1 MKGKLKFIILTGAI
15 LFQSLNIYPLAI
27 TAEERMIARE
37 VTPEKSVENTDNT
50 KGEAETTSEE
60 VGPIIK
66 EETPEEIVEGKVE
79 VPTTGG
85 GMASKNLK
93 QMKITELQQEST
105 YATVFPDEALSPI
118 IAKAA
123 TGSDD
128 VTQKV
133 TQTALD
139 KVTTLTATS
148 SGISNLTGVDLL
160 TNVINVS
167 VSGNQITDISPLTN
181 LPNLV
186 TLNVSNNQLD
196 NITLSAENNLPKL
209 TTITSTG
216 NNLVTINIQDLPK
229 FQTLTCDAA
238 GTKMLSELTLRNLP
252 KLYSAVT
259 SGGNGV
265 VFQSSPNLTKVTL
278 ENLAVLS
285 NGIYLTQCG
294 ITDLIIKDIPFI
306 TNIQIN
312 RNQLTTL
319 EKLENLPAV
328 KTLQA
333 STNKIAEF
341 ENMQTLPNLTSL
353 YLSENSL
360 TELIMDQATAEKF
373 PKLSLLEI
381 MANSLTKIDIQKQP
395 QLQSI
400 YCDTGYSS
408 KITEVTLKSLP
419 RLTSLSNSGI
429 GINLVRSSLLKKVYL
444 EDLSLSSSVN
454 VTDCGLEEL
463 VIRNLPKLT
472 FISAYTNQLTTL
484 EGLENLPTV
493 SEINVSSNKITEL
506 ENMHS
511 LPNLKKLTISS
522 NKLTSLVMNQETSE
536 KWPNLENIYL
546 TQNELTKFD
555 VQNQPKLKTI
565 AFNSNYSQ
573 LTEATLKNLP
583 QLTAASVSN
592 LGISFTN
599 SAKLSKVTIENLP
612 AFPSSS
618 SLTISSCNTEELVLK
633 DIPLVKNITLSGNK
647 LSTLDG
653 LENLPSVTSFNVS
666 ENELTDTESMP
677 TLPNL
682 STLTLSN
689 NHISALP
696 ETLLTKAPV
705 LTTLNAS
712 NQTITLPKKVV
723 VTDLVLDNPVHN
735 LGVIPSAKSISN
747 QGTYQNN
754 QITWLLGNI
763 QYTGSVSYQFNEP
776 VNNSVIKGTFSGK
789 VNQPIKASSIPVIT
803 ANKEVTYA
811 KNTEVTETEFLKDIS
826 ASVTG
831 NATLSSDFDQI
842 VDFGKAGSYEVTLN
856 ATNSDGVEAVP
867 VKVTV
872 HVAKSPAPVITA
884 DQSISYIQNTE
895 VDSKAFLEAIHAT
908 TNDGSPISSDVETA
922 VKWAEIGD
930 YPVTLRSTNEDG
942 VEAVPVKVMVH
953 IEKAPVYSYTVYFDI
968 DGNEARETIQ
978 ADALLPEPA
987 APTKEG
993 YTFTGWYDSP
1003 TGGTEWD
1010 FETDKMPANDMT
1022 LYAQFTINQYTA
1034 KLDAEGT
1041 IVSEN
1046 VTYNELVPEPA
1057 APTREG
1063 YTFTGWYDA
1072 PTDGTKWDFET
1083 DKMPANDMTLYA
1095 RFTINQYIAK
1105 LDAEGTIVS
1114 ENVTYNELVPEQ
1126 AAPSKEGYTFTG
1138 WYDSPTG
1145 GIEWDFETDKMP
1157 AKNITLYARFEKN
1170 SSNEG
1175 GADNDGGNESP
1186 DNPTGKSPQ
1195 NIDKHT
1201 IISEDKHN
1209 TLSVKITNMKDIK
1222 EGIANEKHSK
1232 LPSTGDDDSNF
1243 IKSLQAIGCALFLV
1257 FLWMRLSKNKKTS
1270 GRR

>member
-37 VTPEKSVENTDNT
+37 VTPEKSVEKTDET
-50 KGEAETTSEE
+50 EGEAETTAEE
-60 VGPIIK
+60 VEPIIK

-79 VPTTGG
+79 VSTTGG
-85 GMASKNLK
+85 ETASKNLK
-93 QMKITELQQEST
+93 QMKTTELQQEST

-148 SGISNLTGVDLL
+148 SGISNLTGMDLL
-160 TNVINVS
+160 TNLINVS
-167 VSGNQITDISPLTN
+167 VSGNQITDISLLTN

-259 SGGNGV
+259 SGSNGV

-278 ENLAVLS
+278 ENLAVLN

-294 ITDLIIKDIPFI
+294 ITDVTIKDIPFI
-306 TNIQIN
+306 TNIQID

-353 YLSENSL
+353 YLSGNSL

-373 PKLSLLEI
+373 PKLSLLEV
-381 MANSLTKIDIQKQP
+381 MTNSLTKIDVQKQP

-419 RLTSLSNSGI
+419 RLSSVTNSGS
-429 GINLVRSSLLKKVYL
+429 GIKLERSSLLKKVYL
-444 EDLSLSSSVN
+444 EDLPYLSSSVN
-454 VTDCGLEEL
+454 VTECGLEEL

-472 FISAYTNQLTTL
+472 SISAYTNQLTTL

-506 ENMHS
+506 ENMQS

-555 VQNQPKLKTI
+555 VQNQPKLKII
-565 AFNSNYSQ
+565 AFNSSYSQ

-583 QLTAASVSN
+583 QLTAASVSSS
-592 LGISFTN
+592 GISFTN

-618 SLTISSCNTEELVLK
+618 SITISSCNTEELVLK

-647 LSTLDG
+647 LSDLDG

-666 ENELTDTESMP
+666 ANELTDTESIP
-677 TLPNL
+677 TLLNL

-705 LTTLNAS
+705 LTTLNAI

-723 VTDLVLDNPVHN
+723 VTDLVLDNPVIN

-754 QITWLLGNI
+754 QITWLLENI
-763 QYTGSVSYQFNEP
+763 QRASSVSYQFNEP
-776 VNNSVIKGTFSGK
+776 VNNSVIKGTFSGT

-811 KNTEVTETEFLKDIS
+811 KNKEVTETEFLKDIS

-922 VKWAEIGD
+922 VKCAEVGD

-968 DGNEARETIQ
+968 DGKEARETIQ

-1022 LYAQFTINQYTA
+1022 LYA
-1034 KLDAEGT
+1034 
-1041 IVSEN
+1041 
-1046 VTYNELVPEPA
+1046 
-1057 APTREG
+1057 
-1063 YTFTGWYDA
+1063 
-1072 PTDGTKWDFET
+1072 
-1083 DKMPANDMTLYA
+1083 

-1105 LDAEGTIVS
+1105 LDAEGKIVS

-1126 AAPSKEGYTFTG
+1126 AAPTKESYTFTG

-1157 AKNITLYARFEKN
+1157 AKNITLYAQFEKS

-1175 GADNDGGNESP
+1175 GAGNGGGNESL

-1201 IISEDKHN
+1201 INPEAKYN
-1209 TLSVKITNMKDIK
+1209 TLSVKATNMKAIK
-1222 EGIANEKHSK
+1222 EHIANKKHSK

-1243 IKSLQAIGCALFLV
+1243 IMCLQAIGCVLFLV
-1257 FLWMRLSKNKKTS
+1257 FFWMRLSKNKKTS

>member
-1 MKGKLKFIILTGAI
+1 MKGKLKFIIFTGAI

-37 VTPEKSVENTDNT
+37 VTPETSVEKTDET
-50 KGEAETTSEE
+50 ERKAETTVEE
-60 VGPIIK
+60 AEPVIK
-66 EETPEEIVEGKVE
+66 EETPEEAVEGKIE
-79 VPTTGG
+79 VPTTIEKT
-85 GMASKNLK
+85 APKNLK
-93 QMKITELQQEST
+93 QMRTAELQQEST
-105 YATVFPDEALSPI
+105 YASVFPDEALAPV

-128 VTQKV
+128 VSQIV

-148 SGISNLTGVDLL
+148 IGISNLTGMDLL
-160 TNVINVS
+160 TKVTNVN

-229 FQTLTCDAA
+229 LQTLTCDAA

-252 KLYSAVT
+252 NLYSAVKANG
-259 SGGNGV
+259 SGNV
-265 VFQSSPNLTKVTL
+265 VAFGSSPNLAKVTL
-278 ENLAVLS
+278 ENLAKLNNGVYLS
-285 NGIYLTQCG
+285 NCIISELT
-294 ITDLIIKDIPFI
+294 IKDIPLI
-306 TNIQIN
+306 TTIQIN
-312 RNQLTTL
+312 GNQLTTI
-319 EKLENLPAV
+319 KNLENLPD
-328 KTLQA
+328 LSSLYA
-333 STNKIAEF
+333 SSNKISKL
-341 ENMQTLPNLTSL
+341 ENIESFPNMRTMDVSLNGLT
-353 YLSENSL
+353 N
-360 TELIMDQATAEKF
+360 LIMDQSMAEKL
-373 PKLSLLEI
+373 PKLYSLNI
-381 MANSLTKIDIQKQP
+381 NMNNLTKIDIRD
-395 QLQSI
+395 QLQLKTI
-400 YCDTGYSS
+400 YFNAGSS
-408 KITEVTLKSLP
+408 NTITEVILINLPVLTAVTLE
-419 RLTSLSNSGI
+419 GYD
-429 GINLVRSSLLKKVYL
+429 GINFASCPKLKKVHI
-444 EDLSLSSSVN
+444 ESLPNMARGIDVSK
-454 VTDCGLEEL
+454 CALEEL
-463 VIRNLPKLT
+463 VIRNLPKL
-472 FISAYTNQLTTL
+472 IAVSAFSNQLTTI
-484 EGLENLPTV
+484 EGLVNLPALADLGVAANRITKL
-493 SEINVSSNKITEL
+493 EDMYFPNLINMTMGNNKIT
-506 ENMHS
+506 S
-511 LPNLKKLTISS
+511 LLLNPETN
-522 NKLTSLVMNQETSE
+522 NKLPSIKSI
-536 KWPNLENIYL
+536 NISG
-546 TQNELTKFD
+546 NNLTKID
-555 VQNQPKLKTI
+555 VQNQLKLESI
-565 AFNSNYSQ
+565 ILDSINPY

-583 QLTAASVSN
+583 KLTRASSSM
-592 LGISFTN
+592 GINFT
-599 SAKLSKVTIENLP
+599 SCTKLSKVTIENLP
-612 AFPSSS
+612 AIYYDITF
-618 SLTISSCNTEELVLK
+618 SSCNTEELVIK
-633 DIPLVKNITLSGNK
+633 DIPLVKNIIISGNK
-647 LSTLDG
+647 LSTLEG

-666 ENELTDTESMP
+666 ANELTDTESMP

-705 LTTLNAS
+705 LTTLNAI

-723 VTDLVLDNPVHN
+723 VTDLVLDNPVNN
-735 LGVIPSAKSISN
+735 LGAIPSAKSISN

-763 QYTGSVSYQFNEP
+763 QLASSVSYQFNEP

-872 HVAKSPAPVITA
+872 YVAKSPAPVITA
-884 DQSISYIQNTE
+884 DQSISYIQNTK
-895 VDSKAFLEAIHAT
+895 VSSRAFLEAIHAT

-922 VKWAEIGD
+922 VKWAEVGD
-930 YPVTLRSTNEDG
+930 YPVTLRSINEDG

-953 IEKAPVYSYTVYFDI
+953 IEKAPVYSYAVYFDI
-968 DGNEARETIQ
+968 DGEEARETIQ
-978 ADALLPEPA
+978 ADTLLPEPA

-993 YTFTGWYDSP
+993 YTFTGWYDAP
-1003 TGGTEWD
+1003 AGGTKWD

-1022 LYAQFTINQYTA
+1022 LYAQFTINQYTV

-1041 IVSEN
+1041 ISTEN

-1057 APTREG
+1057 APTKEG

-1072 PTDGTKWDFET
+1072 PTGGTKWDFQT
-1083 DKMPANDMTLYA
+1083 DK
-1095 RFTINQYIAK
+1095 I
-1105 LDAEGTIVS
+1105 
-1114 ENVTYNELVPEQ
+1114 
-1126 AAPSKEGYTFTG
+1126 
-1138 WYDSPTG
+1138 
-1145 GIEWDFETDKMP
+1145 P
-1157 AKNITLYARFEKN
+1157 AKNITLYAQFEKN
-1170 SSNEG
+1170 TSNEG
-1175 GADNDGGNESP
+1175 GAGNEGGNESP
-1186 DNPTGKSPQ
+1186 DNPTGKRLQ
-1195 NIDKHT
+1195 NIDKQT
-1201 IISEDKHN
+1201 INPEDKHN
-1209 TLSVKITNMKDIK
+1209 TVSVKATNIK
-1222 EGIANEKHSK
+1222 ERIANEKHSK

-1243 IKSLQAIGCALFLV
+1243 IMCLQAFGCILFLV

-1270 GRR
+1270 GGK

>member
-37 VTPEKSVENTDNT
+37 VTPEKSVEKTDET
-50 KGEAETTSEE
+50 EGEAETTAEE
-60 VGPIIK
+60 VEPIIK

-79 VPTTGG
+79 VSTTGG
-85 GMASKNLK
+85 ETASKNLK
-93 QMKITELQQEST
+93 QMKTTELQQEST

-148 SGISNLTGVDLL
+148 SGISNLTGMDLL
-160 TNVINVS
+160 TNLINVS
-167 VSGNQITDISPLTN
+167 VSGNQITDISLLTN

-259 SGGNGV
+259 SGSNGV

-278 ENLAVLS
+278 ENLAVLN

-294 ITDLIIKDIPFI
+294 ITDVTIKDIPFI
-306 TNIQIN
+306 TNIQID

-353 YLSENSL
+353 YLSGNSL

-373 PKLSLLEI
+373 PKLSLLEV
-381 MANSLTKIDIQKQP
+381 MTNSLTKIDVQKQP

-419 RLTSLSNSGI
+419 RLSSVTNSGS
-429 GINLVRSSLLKKVYL
+429 GIKLERSSLLKKVYL
-444 EDLSLSSSVN
+444 EDLPYLSSSVN
-454 VTDCGLEEL
+454 VTECGLEEL

-472 FISAYTNQLTTL
+472 SISAYTNQLTTL

-506 ENMHS
+506 ENMQS

-555 VQNQPKLKTI
+555 VQNQPKLKII
-565 AFNSNYSQ
+565 AFNSSYSQ

-583 QLTAASVSN
+583 QLTAASVSSS
-592 LGISFTN
+592 GISFTN

-618 SLTISSCNTEELVLK
+618 SITISSCNTEELVLK

-647 LSTLDG
+647 LSDLGG

-666 ENELTDTESMP
+666 ANELTDTESMP

-705 LTTLNAS
+705 LTTLNAI

-723 VTDLVLDNPVHN
+723 VTDLVLDNPVIN

-754 QITWLLGNI
+754 QITWLLENI
-763 QYTGSVSYQFNEP
+763 QRASSVSYQFNEP
-776 VNNSVIKGTFSGK
+776 VNNSVIKGTFSGT

-811 KNTEVTETEFLKDIS
+811 KNKEVTETEFLKDIS

-922 VKWAEIGD
+922 VKWAEVGD

-968 DGNEARETIQ
+968 DGKEARETIQ

-993 YTFTGWYDSP
+993 YTFTGW
-1003 TGGTEWD
+1003 
-1010 FETDKMPANDMT
+1010 
-1022 LYAQFTINQYTA
+1022 
-1034 KLDAEGT
+1034 
-1041 IVSEN
+1041 
-1046 VTYNELVPEPA
+1046 
-1057 APTREG
+1057 
-1063 YTFTGWYDA
+1063 
-1072 PTDGTKWDFET
+1072 
-1083 DKMPANDMTLYA
+1083 
-1095 RFTINQYIAK
+1095 
-1105 LDAEGTIVS
+1105 
-1114 ENVTYNELVPEQ
+1114 
-1126 AAPSKEGYTFTG
+1126 
-1138 WYDSPTG
+1138 
-1145 GIEWDFETDKMP
+1145 
-1157 AKNITLYARFEKN
+1157 
-1170 SSNEG
+1170 
-1175 GADNDGGNESP
+1175 
-1186 DNPTGKSPQ
+1186 
-1195 NIDKHT
+1195 
-1201 IISEDKHN
+1201 
-1209 TLSVKITNMKDIK
+1209 
-1222 EGIANEKHSK
+1222 
-1232 LPSTGDDDSNF
+1232 
-1243 IKSLQAIGCALFLV
+1243 
-1257 FLWMRLSKNKKTS
+1257 
-1270 GRR
+1270 